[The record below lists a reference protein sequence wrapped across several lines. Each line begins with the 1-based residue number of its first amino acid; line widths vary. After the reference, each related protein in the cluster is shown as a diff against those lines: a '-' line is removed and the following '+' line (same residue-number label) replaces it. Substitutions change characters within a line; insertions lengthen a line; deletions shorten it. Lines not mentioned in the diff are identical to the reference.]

1 MFDLDLVQ
9 GRVAPRAEMGMAFG
23 FRARLVLKLQQGI
36 GRLGARSRHDGFQL
50 AGFQPQAVALLT
62 EINFQVPEMQDK
74 QRDITFWTD
83 ASHVVQNLVRN
94 DGASGA
100 DASSTSRVTT
110 ISGSRSFITR

>member
-1 MFDLDLVQ
+1 MSVSSRTPDY
-9 GRVAPRAEMGMAFG
+9 RICHG
-23 FRARLVLKLQQGI
+23 FVTTKAKLCI
-36 GRLGARSRHDGFQL
+36 LLSKSGAGDGNRTHL
-50 AGFQPQAVALLT
+50 AGIQPQAAALMT
-62 EINFQVPEMQDK
+62 KIDVEVPEMQDK

-110 ISGSRSFITR
+110 VSGSRSFITR